1 MAALS
6 QLAASAQQP
15 VQLGGGGQAA
25 RFIGVGPATADNPVF
40 DLDFGG
46 GRPAALVREI
56 GEASGHPVN
65 VIIPAELAETPL
77 IDTSVSTSGDYE
89 RFFDVEGEGG
99 ERCHHLI
106 DPASGRSPQHLRSV
120 TVPALFSALQ
130 AAGPYGFVTQ
140 GPPSHDA
147 VWVFYQRTPPG
158 GFLTMQPPPAPAVPP
173 PPEPP
178 RLREEV
184 RVLNLRPYLNAGL
197 SVEDIT
203 TAVRVACEMLP
214 DGGQPKLTFH
224 KETSL
229 LITRGRPDQ
238 LQLVE
243 RVLSQLDTK
252 PATRAETAPHQMSEE
267 LMRRY
272 GLLPGPAPGVPP
284 AAKPP
289 TALPQAES
297 PRP

>member
-1 MAALS
+1 
-6 QLAASAQQP
+6 
-15 VQLGGGGQAA
+15 

-77 IDTSVSTSGDYE
+77 PP
-89 RFFDVEGEGG
+89 
-99 ERCHHLI
+99 LN
-106 DPASGRSPQHLRSV
+106 LRSV

-184 RVLNLRPYLNAGL
+184 RVLNLRPSLNAGL